1 MIASQYLRRSFTT
14 ADVYNKF
21 YTKLKQDLTSIFDNI
36 HNGNFD
42 LALKQADTLESY
54 IINHNKAFK
63 DESNSLAK
71 VTFARA
77 TALVN
82 RGKMNAITGNKAQAM
97 QDLELAKGLTDK
109 VIDEL
114 EEQYGEVGDYTMA
127 ANKLMLNIQ

>member
-1 MIASQYLRRSFTT
+1 M
-14 ADVYNKF
+14 D
-21 YTKLKQDLTSIFDNI
+21 
-36 HNGNFD
+36 NGNFD

-54 IINHNKAFK
+54 IINHNKACK
-63 DESNSLAK
+63 SLAI

>member
-1 MIASQYLRRSFTT
+1 M
-14 ADVYNKF
+14 D
-21 YTKLKQDLTSIFDNI
+21 
-36 HNGNFD
+36 NGNFD

-97 QDLELAKGLTDK
+97 QDLELAKELTDK

>member
-1 MIASQYLRRSFTT
+1 M
-14 ADVYNKF
+14 D
-21 YTKLKQDLTSIFDNI
+21 
-36 HNGNFD
+36 NGNFD

-63 DESNSLAK
+63 DECKSLAI

-97 QDLELAKGLTDK
+97 QDLEIAKGLTDK
-109 VIDEL
+109 VIDEF
-114 EEQYGEVGDYTMA
+114 EKQYGEVGDYTMA